1 MLFTLA
7 TEPFNSDDWLY
18 EIKYDGYRIQA
29 HIVDASIVLYSR
41 NLKNF
46 TADFPSICQALQSVQ
61 HNVILDGE
69 IIALDE
75 SGNETWDLLRIKSKR
90 NLIYMVFDILYL
102 NGHSLMNLT
111 FEQRRSLLNKTMVPT
126 KTIKVTETFA
136 DGIGLFERVKT
147 EQLEG
152 VVAKR
157 KDSTYTP
164 GKRSSFWLK
173 IPNIFHEEFIIGGWT
188 EGKGRNFAALLIGY
202 NRGKDFVYA
211 GSIGTGF
218 KEKDVLELKT
228 KLLKL
233 SIEKCPFK
241 EVPITDGISHWV
253 KPCLV
258 VGAKYK
264 AWTTAGKLR
273 RPVVY
278 TGLKL
283 DMKLEDVHPSLPNQ

>member
-7 TEPFNSDDWLY
+7 KEPVNSDDWLY

-29 HIVDASIVLYSR
+29 HILDASIVLYSR

-46 TADFPSICQALQSVQ
+46 TADFPSICQALKSVQ
-61 HNVILDGE
+61 HDVILDGE
-69 IIALDE
+69 IIALDD
-75 SGNETWDLLRIKSKR
+75 SGNETWDLLRTKSKG

-102 NGHSLMNLT
+102 NGHSLINLS
-111 FEQRRSLLNKTMVPT
+111 FEQRRSLLNKAMMPT
-126 KTIKVTETFA
+126 TTIKITETFT
-136 DGIGLFERVKT
+136 DGTGLFERVKKAH
-147 EQLEG
+147 LEG
-152 VVAKR
+152 IVAKR

-164 GKRSSFWLK
+164 GKRSSCWLK
-173 IPNIFHEEFIIGGWT
+173 IPNIFHEEFIIGGWL

-211 GSIGTGF
+211 GSLGTGF
-218 KEKDVLELKT
+218 KEKEVLELKT
-228 KLLKL
+228 KLSKL
-233 SIEKCPFK
+233 SVEKCPFM
-241 EVPITDGISHWV
+241 EVPLTDGIPHWV
-253 KPCLV
+253 KPLLV

-264 AWTTAGKLR
+264 SWTTAGKLR

-278 TGLKL
+278 TGLRP